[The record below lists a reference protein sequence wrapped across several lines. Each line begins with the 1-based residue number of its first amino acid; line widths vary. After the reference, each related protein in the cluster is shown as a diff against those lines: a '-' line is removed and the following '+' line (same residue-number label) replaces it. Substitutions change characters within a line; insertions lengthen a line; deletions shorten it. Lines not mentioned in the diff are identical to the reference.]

1 MDGTPG
7 TVRCFH
13 SCLLGR
19 ADPRVSSFDR
29 GFAMSEDPEGSIMHQ
44 VSSTPPRRAALA
56 HVDAGS
62 LNAAAKP
69 ALVKLLSGVLAKSSG
84 VKSVKPVLTSP
95 SKASAV
101 SDTETG
107 TVQKARHQ
115 ARAGDEISGRIV
127 SSASRSALDSAE
139 ATDEEAMAALRQA
152 KYKQASRRS
161 WSSRSSRAQTAPE
174 ATTAS
179 VPEV

>member
-1 MDGTPG
+1 
-7 TVRCFH
+7 
-13 SCLLGR
+13 
-19 ADPRVSSFDR
+19 
-29 GFAMSEDPEGSIMHQ
+29 MSEELEGSIMHQ
-44 VSSTPPRRAALA
+44 MSSTPPRRAALA

-107 TVQKARHQ
+107 TVQKTRHQ
-115 ARAGDEISGRIV
+115 ARVGDEISGRIV
-127 SSASRSALDSAE
+127 SSASRSAALDSAE

-174 ATTAS
+174 ATTAP